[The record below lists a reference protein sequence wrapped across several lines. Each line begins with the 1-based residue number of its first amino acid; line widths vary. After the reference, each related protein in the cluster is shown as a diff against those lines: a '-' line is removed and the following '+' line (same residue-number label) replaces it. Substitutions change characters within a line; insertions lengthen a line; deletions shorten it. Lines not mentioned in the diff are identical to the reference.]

1 MASEILKLID
11 KQTKPINVA
20 LYEYKDL
27 SKSRKEFWCIGIS
40 EEGIPFTLSGSGPG
54 DATGDEVVM
63 GAGTMMS
70 RGEADEVASRQRA
83 ARESGYVLAGQF
95 SLYRGKGG
103 VRLGPV
109 SGAPGKSAFPAD
121 RLYRGQPGDR
131 AQPRAAWLF

>member
-20 LYEYKDL
+20 LYECKDVV
-27 SKSRKEFWCIGIS
+27 KDRKEFWCIGVS
-40 EEGIPFTLSGSGPG
+40 EEGIPFTLNGSGPE

-70 RGEADEVASRQRA
+70 RDEVDEVLARQRA
-83 ARESGYVLAGQF
+83 ARASGYVLAGQF
-95 SLYRGKGG
+95 ALYRGKGG
-103 VRLGPV
+103 VRFGPV
-109 SGAPGKSAFPAD
+109 SSEAEKGAFPSD

-131 AQPRAAWLF
+131 EQARAGWLF